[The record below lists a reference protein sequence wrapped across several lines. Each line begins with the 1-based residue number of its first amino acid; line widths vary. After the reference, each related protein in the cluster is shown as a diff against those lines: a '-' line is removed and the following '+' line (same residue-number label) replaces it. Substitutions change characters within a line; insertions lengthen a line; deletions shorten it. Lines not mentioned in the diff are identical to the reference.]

1 MTTLIHKCD
10 DCGAVI
16 AQRKLS
22 EKGLQS
28 LYGNADRNP
37 DRYTLFPNGDD
48 TIIKWDICQPCYD
61 YEMEDDYAI
70 GHYYSR

>member
-16 AQRKLS
+16 AQRELS
-22 EKGLQS
+22 EEAQQR
-28 LYGNADRNP
+28 LYGRADANP
-37 DRYTLFPNGDD
+37 DKYTLFPNGDD

-61 YEMEDDYAI
+61 YEMED
-70 GHYYSR
+70 GVCYYGYH